1 MQSKVLGCLYTC
13 ARFGHSSTENFCN
26 AQHSRKCRCKDQQL
40 LELEAYHAAWYR
52 LSGELPADNVPAQG
66 RTSGMEIATQET
78 AYLVDRLVDDI
89 LAPLRRDGI
98 DIDAAARRS
107 LRYSPPFSSRSVVG
121 A

>member
-1 MQSKVLGCLYTC
+1 
-13 ARFGHSSTENFCN
+13 
-26 AQHSRKCRCKDQQL
+26 
-40 LELEAYHAAWYR
+40 
-52 LSGELPADNVPAQG
+52 
-66 RTSGMEIATQET
+66 MEIATQET

-107 LRYSPPFSSRSVVG
+107 LRYPPHLSSRSVLC